1 MSNLSINY
9 GKLTRNPLFTTNHL
23 SIKMSRRDWT
33 GHLSLY
39 NRDSVQVLHA
49 YFYKKA
55 KKPTPFIG
63 VNEGKFTTFT
73 TSQTEGHR
81 RAGRLD

>member
-1 MSNLSINY
+1 MSSLSRNY
-9 GKLTRNPLFTTNHL
+9 DKLTGNSLFTTNHL
-23 SIKMSRRDWT
+23 STKMSRRDWT

-55 KKPTPFIG
+55 KKPTPFIEG
-63 VNEGKFTTFT
+63 YEGKSTTFT